1 MTTKTYLVPNIS
13 CGHCTA
19 TIERELKLVDGLES
33 VKAEID
39 SKKVTVAVENDA
51 ILKDIEAT
59 LEEIGYPPAPSV
71 ALEL

>member
-19 TIERELKLVDGLES
+19 TIERELKLVDGLDS

-39 SKKVTVAVENDA
+39 SKRVTVGVAQESV
-51 ILKDIEAT
+51 LKDVEAM
-59 LEEIGYPPAPSV
+59 LEEIGYPSAPSV
-71 ALEL
+71 TLEL

>member
-19 TIERELKLVDGLES
+19 TIERELKFVEGLES

-39 SKKVTVAVENDA
+39 SKKVTVEVENDA
-51 ILKDIEAT
+51 TLKDVEAM
-59 LEEIGYPPAPSV
+59 LEEIGYPSAPSV
-71 ALEL
+71 ALEI